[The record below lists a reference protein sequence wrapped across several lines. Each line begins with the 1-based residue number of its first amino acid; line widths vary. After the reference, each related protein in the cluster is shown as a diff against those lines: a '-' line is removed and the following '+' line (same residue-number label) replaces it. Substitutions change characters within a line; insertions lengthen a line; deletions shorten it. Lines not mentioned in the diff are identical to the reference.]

1 MMRSPPPP
9 TTQQAASSHGYGNP
23 YQPQAVVGSGGGADA
38 YSAYGGFLND
48 PTAQMGYQVGKTA
61 MIAGQEYM
69 ESNVCGCLGSSLEN
83 VHG

>member
-9 TTQQAASSHGYGNP
+9 TTQQAASSHSYGNL
-23 YQPQAVVGSGGGADA
+23 YQPQPHVVVGPGGGADA

-69 ESNVCGCLGSSLEN
+69 ESNVC
-83 VHG
+83 